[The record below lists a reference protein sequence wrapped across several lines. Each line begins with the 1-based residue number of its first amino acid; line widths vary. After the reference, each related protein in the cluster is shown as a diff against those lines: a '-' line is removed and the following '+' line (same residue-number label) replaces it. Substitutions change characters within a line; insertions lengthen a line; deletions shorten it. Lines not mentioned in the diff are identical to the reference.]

1 LFGKIGVQSVTE
13 DLRVVDMIMEAS
25 HGNNVSIAVVLPF
38 IVLYPV
44 AFAATWSVILG
55 SCGRICSLVV
65 QKFDVVEAKTVF
77 KQQGR
82 VLGRKEQLKI

>member
-1 LFGKIGVQSVTE
+1 VQSVTE

-44 AFAATWSVILG
+44 ASVATWSVLLG
-55 SCGRICSLVV
+55 CVTDEFVVSWSRNSTPSRLRLCSNS
-65 QKFDVVEAKTVF
+65 KAVF
-77 KQQGR
+77 
-82 VLGRKEQLKI
+82 